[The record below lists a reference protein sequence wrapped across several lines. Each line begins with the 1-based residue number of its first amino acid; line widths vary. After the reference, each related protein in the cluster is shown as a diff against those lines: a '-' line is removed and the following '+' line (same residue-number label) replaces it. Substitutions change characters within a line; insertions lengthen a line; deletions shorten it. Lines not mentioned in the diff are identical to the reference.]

1 MTNLTEQ
8 DLKTIEL
15 IDERLKRI
23 EDIIYFP
30 MQPINQPTAKDEVEE
45 PTPKITEESN
55 IEFDPNTFPEFTEYE
70 LPDDAVINIE
80 LNGHNF

>member
-1 MTNLTEQ
+1 MSNLTEQ
-8 DLKTIEL
+8 DKATIERIVKAQLEHYKL
-15 IDERLKRI
+15 I
-23 EDIIYFP
+23 
-30 MQPINQPTAKDEVEE
+30 QPTAKDEVEE